1 MLEFFS
7 VNKIAF
13 TIFSYPMSYI
23 ELVGTVCYLWSVWLI
38 SQRNML
44 TWPIGIISV
53 LLYMVLFYQIRLYS
67 DALEQIYYFGASV
80 YGWWYWGRA
89 RENSIGLVDVHYSSK
104 QWMLG
109 WIGLTIVASL
119 ATGILMSKIHM
130 IFPTIF
136 PERASFPF
144 LDAFTTIM
152 SFTAMWLMARRK
164 IESWIYWIIV
174 DIIGIGLYYT
184 KEVKFISLLYI
195 ILLCLAIKGLI
206 SWYKSAKETITDIS
220 NEPKTLP
227 IN

>member
-1 MLEFFS
+1 
-7 VNKIAF
+7 
-13 TIFSYPMSYI
+13 MSYI

-80 YGWWYWGRA
+80 YGWWYWGKT

-109 WIGLTIVASL
+109 WIGLTIVVSL

-136 PERASFPF
+136 PSSHQPHCSKAH
-144 LDAFTTIM
+144 DCC
-152 SFTAMWLMARRK
+152 
-164 IESWIYWIIV
+164 ESI
-174 DIIGIGLYYT
+174 
-184 KEVKFISLLYI
+184 
-195 ILLCLAIKGLI
+195 
-206 SWYKSAKETITDIS
+206 
-220 NEPKTLP
+220 
-227 IN
+227 